1 MMSRRFYFSAI
12 YFTGL
17 YLIAVL
23 FEGILSFRLA
33 EQAYA
38 VPSFAGWF
46 VFWYILFLIYGL
58 FLLVYYQSKKY
69 HLTLW
74 AGILSIFASFLYVIV
89 VYDILKA
96 GELRKFYPTIYFLTI
111 GTGMLHAISL
121 IFSNS
126 RERPWLKR
134 TGILILLIELVLL
147 FTSIWHIDPGNA
159 GGIVAIRRV
168 RLWTGVAGVLIPL
181 LYIMNYWSEWRSL
194 PTKKLYRPTGQ
205 RTGNV
210 LLAVTGTVA
219 LIAMLVWGSKFAMER
234 PDAAGDLSRITEET
248 KRLAEPFEA
257 RTYVGDSGDTLRY
270 RLMMPVDYN
279 PKSKYPLVVCLHHG
293 GAHGTDNILQIDGS
307 GAAQLLSMDWAR
319 HAYPAIIF
327 APQCPAA
334 TNCPNM
340 FAAAIPV
347 CGAGDP
353 ALAKNIIHVPV
364 WAFQGEDDRNVP
376 AKLQRDMI
384 AALRKAGGHP
394 RYTEFPGEG
403 HNIWTHVSQA
413 PGLLDWLFAQNRV
426 RQPQ

>member
-1 MMSRRFYFSAI
+1 MSRRFYFSAI

-23 FEGILSFRLA
+23 FQGILSFRLA

-46 VFWYILFLIYGL
+46 VFWYILFLTYGL
-58 FLLVYYQSKKY
+58 FLLMYYQSKKY
-69 HLTLW
+69 RLTLW
-74 AGILSIFASFLYVIV
+74 AGILSVFVSFLYAIV

-168 RLWTGVAGVLIPL
+168 RLWTGVAGVL
-181 LYIMNYWSEWRSL
+181 
-194 PTKKLYRPTGQ
+194 
-205 RTGNV
+205 
-210 LLAVTGTVA
+210 
-219 LIAMLVWGSKFAMER
+219 
-234 PDAAGDLSRITEET
+234 
-248 KRLAEPFEA
+248 EA